1 MLRRPPISTRTDTLF
16 PFPTLCRSRGRQLL
30 RRRAPRHRRSH
41 RPDRRARLRAR
52 RGRPQ
57 AVRAMSDLP
66 TEEETAVSDV
76 DTDATPAADAIAAEA
91 DAPDAPA
98 EPVSA
103 SPDDAAPVPDDAPQG
118 ESEGA
123 YIQVD
128 DAGAM
133 LEPVTEGSEHVAT
146 PHPRHDTRKSD
157 V

>member
-30 RRRAPRHRRSH
+30 RRRAPRHRRAH

-76 DTDATPAADAIAAEA
+76 DTDATPDADAIAAEA
-91 DAPDAPA
+91 DEIGRAH
-98 EPVSA
+98 V
-103 SPDDAAPVPDDAPQG
+103 QT
-118 ESEGA
+118 
-123 YIQVD
+123 
-128 DAGAM
+128 
-133 LEPVTEGSEHVAT
+133 PVTHAHIVCRLLLE
-146 PHPRHDTRKSD
+146 KKKIQNNNN
-157 V
+157 